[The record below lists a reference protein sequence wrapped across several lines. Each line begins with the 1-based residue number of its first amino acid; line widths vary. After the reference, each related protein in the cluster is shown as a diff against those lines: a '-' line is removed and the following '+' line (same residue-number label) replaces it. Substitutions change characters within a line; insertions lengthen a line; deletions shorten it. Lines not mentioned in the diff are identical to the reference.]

1 MARRVDQIEHIALAI
16 EGRVINSDCVGLNGD
31 TALAFDIHT
40 VQHLRLHI
48 PFLNG
53 SSLLDQPVSQSG
65 LSVVNMRHDGEV
77 SDMR

>member
-16 EGRVINSDCVGLNGD
+16 KGRVINSHGIGLDGD
-31 TALAFDIHT
+31 PALALDIHT

-48 PFLNG
+48 PLLNC
-53 SSLLDQPVSQSG
+53 SSRLDQPVSQSG